1 MHIESLEEIII
12 AKPASSNV
20 TVGQGNV
27 RLEEPRETKG
37 NSAVI
42 VASES
47 LDPVSLRLLLVE
59 GFLSN

>member
-1 MHIESLEEIII
+1 MNIESLEEIII

-27 RLEEPRETKG
+27 RLEEPRVTKG

-47 LDPVSLRLLLVE
+47 LDPVSLRLL
-59 GFLSN
+59 